1 MGKEEIEKAR
11 NHIDKIDNEVLL
23 LVNKRVG
30 LAKTIGLAK
39 KQSDNKTIYRP
50 EREAQI
56 IKSLI
61 ELNEGPLS
69 AAQVQSIF
77 REIIS
82 ISRAA
87 EAPLK
92 VSLLGPEGTYSQL
105 AVRKHFGREINQIFC
120 PTIEE
125 VFSVIEKDQA
135 QIGVV
140 PVENST
146 EGGVSSTLNC
156 LVTTTLSIIGEI
168 VLRIDH
174 ALLGCSTNMNDVD
187 TVFAHEQAL
196 AQCRHWLDHHL
207 PQANRIAVS
216 STAEAAR
223 RVGSTNNSAA
233 VASKEAAEIYE
244 LPIIEQ
250 NIQDENQNSTR
261 FLIIS
266 NEKVEGRSSDKISLL
281 LASRHQAGS
290 LHRLLAPLSDNG
302 ISMTRI
308 ESRPSRVGLW
318 EYMFFIDID
327 GKLSD
332 TNVRVALGAIEQ
344 EAALFKILGCY
355 PRAR

>member
-1 MGKEEIEKAR
+1 MGKEEIEKLR
-11 NHIDKIDNEVLL
+11 NRIDKLDNEVLL
-23 LVNKRVG
+23 LINKRVG
-30 LAKTIGLAK
+30 LAKTIGMAK

-50 EREAQI
+50 DREAQI

-61 ELNEGPLS
+61 GINEGPLS
-69 AAQVQSIF
+69 ATQVQNIF

-87 EAPLK
+87 EAPLQI
-92 VSLLGPEGTYSQL
+92 SFLGPEGTYSEL
-105 AVRKHFGREINQIFC
+105 AVRKHFGTEVNQIFC
-120 PTIEE
+120 TTIEE
-125 VFSVIEKDQA
+125 VFSAVEKDQA
-135 QIGVV
+135 KIGVV

-146 EGGVSSTLNC
+146 EGGVSNTLNC
-156 LVTTTLSIIGEI
+156 LITTTLSIVGEV

-174 ALLGCSTNMNDVD
+174 ALLGRSSSINDVD
-187 TVFAHEQAL
+187 TVFAHQQAL
-196 AQCRHWLDHHL
+196 AQCSHWLNHHA
-207 PQANRIAVS
+207 PQAHRIAVS
-216 STAEAAR
+216 SNAEAAR
-223 RVGSTNNSAA
+223 RVGTTNNSAA
-233 VASKEAAEIYE
+233 IASEAAAEIYG
-244 LPIIEQ
+244 LPIIAQ

-266 NEKVEGRSSDKISLL
+266 KEQVESSSSDKISLL
-281 LASRHQAGS
+281 LSSHNQAGS

-318 EYMFFIDID
+318 EYIFFIDID

-332 TNVRVALGAIEQ
+332 VNVGIALDTIEK

-355 PRAR
+355 PRAI